1 MISLFAKAPGTS
13 DYWMLAGIGVLL
25 VVLVFLAL
33 AEMSMSQM
41 TKPRAAALAEKG
53 VKSGKALVRLADQ
66 PTMWVNPLL
75 LTVNVCQTVQAT
87 LMGIVSGRL
96 FGPAGVAIGVAINVV
111 LFFVLAEAVPKT
123 YALLHPVKGAT
134 ITARPI
140 ELLVRFWPLRIASN
154 ALIKL
159 TNIIVKGEG
168 LKQGPFIGEQEFLG
182 IVEAAAQDSVIE
194 HEERELIESVIEFGD
209 TVVREIMVPRPDV
222 VFIDDTLTV
231 SQALDRAVEEGFSRL
246 PIFRKDEDEVDD
258 VEGIVYVKDLVI
270 AERSG
275 RGTES
280 VRVLMREVEVV
291 PESKLVA
298 DLMRNMQAKKFH
310 MVMVADEYGIIA
322 GLATLE
328 DCLEELV
335 GEIVD
340 EHDDEEEFMQHL
352 PNGDYLVIGST
363 PISKINDD
371 LEMKIPET
379 EYDTIGGFIFGMLGH
394 VPVVGEHV
402 DHAGWRFSAEVLDGR
417 RIQQVRVSMITP

>member
-1 MISLFAKAPGTS
+1 MISLFAKTPGTS

-417 RIQQVRVSMITP
+417 RIQQVRLSMITP

>member
-1 MISLFAKAPGTS
+1 MTSLFAKTPTTS

-25 VVLVFLAL
+25 IVLVFLAL

-53 VKSGKALVRLADQ
+53 VKSGKALVRLAEH

-87 LMGIVSGRL
+87 LMGIVAGRL
-96 FGPAGVAIGVAINVV
+96 FGAAGVAIGVAINVV

-231 SQALDRAVEEGFSRL
+231 SEALDRAVEEGFSRL
-246 PIFRKDEDEVDD
+246 PIFRKDEDDVDD

-275 RGTES
+275 HGKES

-340 EHDDEEEFMQHL
+340 EHDDEEEIMQRL
-352 PNGDYLVIGST
+352 QNGDYLVVGST

-394 VPVVGEHV
+394 VPVVGESV
-402 DHAGWRFSAEVLDGR
+402 DNAGWRFSAEVLDGR

>member
-1 MISLFAKAPGTS
+1 MISLFAKTPGTS
-13 DYWMLAGIGVLL
+13 DYWMLAGIGALL

-340 EHDDEEEFMQHL
+340 EHDDEEEIMQHL

-371 LEMKIPET
+371 LEMKIPEM

>member
-1 MISLFAKAPGTS
+1 MIPFFAMSPSTS
-13 DYWMLAGIGVLL
+13 DYWMLAAIGVLL
-25 VVLVFLAL
+25 IVLVFLAL

-53 VKSGKALVRLADQ
+53 VKSGKALVRLAEQ
-66 PTMWVNPLL
+66 PTLWVNPLL

-87 LMGIVSGRL
+87 LMGIVAGRL

-134 ITARPI
+134 LTARPV
-140 ELLVRFWPLRIASN
+140 ELLVRFWPLRITSN

-275 RGTES
+275 RGSES

-340 EHDDEEEFMQHL
+340 EHDDDEEFMQHL
-352 PNGDYLVIGST
+352 ANGDYLVVGST

-394 VPVVGEHV
+394 VPTTGESV

>member
-96 FGPAGVAIGVAINVV
+96 FGPAGVAIGVAVNVV

-417 RIQQVRVSMITP
+417 RIQQVRLSMITP

>member
-1 MISLFAKAPGTS
+1 MISLFAKTPGTS
-13 DYWMLAGIGVLL
+13 DYWMLTGIGVLL

-53 VKSGKALVRLADQ
+53 VKSGKAFVRLADQ

-96 FGPAGVAIGVAINVV
+96 FGPACVAIGVAVNVV

-209 TVVREIMVPRPDV
+209 TVVREIMVPRPYV

-417 RIQQVRVSMITP
+417 RIQQVRLSMITP